1 MGSRRQARE
10 RALQILFQWDVHGN
24 TSYWLQEFWEQHPT
38 SADVKAFT
46 DRLVEGVMA
55 HREALDALIG
65 KYAVNWTVDRMPIV
79 DRNILRAAL
88 YELLWMPDVP
98 AKVTVNEAIELAKQF
113 ADEEA
118 KRFING
124 ILDHVLNTEPRLE
137 GKRAEAAADSSGEK
151 RNRAAMNDEP

>member
-10 RALQILFQWDVHGN
+10 RALQILFQWDIHGN
-24 TSYWLQEFWEQHPT
+24 TNHWLKEFWEQHPT
-38 SADVKAFT
+38 EADVRDFT

-55 HREALDALIG
+55 QREELDAMIG
-65 KYAVNWTVDRMPIV
+65 RYATNWTVNRMPIV

-98 AKVTVNEAIELAKQF
+98 AKVTMNEAIELAKQF

-124 ILDHVLNTEPRLE
+124 ILDHVLNADPRLE
-137 GKRAEAAADSSGEK
+137 GKR
-151 RNRAAMNDEP
+151 DELAKKVD